1 MDEKNTAEE
10 AGQVKKLLE
19 KNLKLT
25 EEIYKMSK
33 SIKSFMMWQKIFGF
47 LKILIIVVPI
57 VLGIIYLP
65 PLLKNV
71 LGQYQDLLGIGGGG
85 SGNIIENLLKG
96 GAGGLDLNNIDADKL
111 PAEAQKYLK

>member
-1 MDEKNTAEE
+1 MDEE
-10 AGQVKKLLE
+10 VKKLLE

-25 EEIYKMSK
+25 EEIHRMAK

-57 VLGIIYLP
+57 VIGIIYLP
-65 PLLKNV
+65 PLLKNIFE
-71 LGQYQDLLGIGGGG
+71 QYQGLFGIGGDA

-96 GAGGLDLNNIDADKL
+96 GTGGLDLNSIDTNKL
-111 PAEAQKYLK
+111 PPEA